1 MDRRGVQMPRVRQ
14 CLTAVLGAL
23 IVLSQLV
30 VPASANHPWGT
41 YHWKR
46 TGTEAVIK
54 WGNSVTTP
62 EWQDALNGTNG
73 TIADWEPST
82 VIDLEPTDLRTDPRT
97 CKPVLGTIQV
107 CNYEYGNKGWLGLA
121 TISVSGGHITQ
132 ATAKLNDTYFK
143 RPEYDTPA
151 WRRSVMC
158 QEVAHGFGLGHQDED
173 DYNDNLG
180 SCMDYTYDPDG
191 TIADQLSNV
200 GPGGPLANPNS
211 GYPHHDFE
219 QLGTLYAH
227 VDSATTGTPTKSKAG
242 MAEAAISDDPREWGQ
257 PIDDHGHG
265 RPSHFVRDFGDGH
278 KLFTFVIWV
287 EEASAPTGDAGTGD
301 GGHAHEGTGDDGHVH
316 DGTNDGTGDSA
327 GDGGRQDGGKRER
340 ATNDGGRQDGGRDD
354 GGKRD
359 SAKHDGGRRD
369 GGRHDND
376 TQDSAK
382 QDGGKRDGSKQR
394 QGDHHDGHRHSKR
407 SR

>member
-1 MDRRGVQMPRVRQ
+1 MDLRRGQNLRLRQ
-14 CLTAVLGAL
+14 CLTAVLGAV

-54 WGNSVTTP
+54 WGNNVTSQ
-62 EWQDALNGTNG
+62 WQAALDG
-73 TIADWEPST
+73 TIQDWEPSA
-82 VIDLEPTDLRTDPRT
+82 VIDLEPSTTRTDARA

-173 DYNDNLG
+173 DYNPNLG

-191 TIADQLSNV
+191 TIAGQLSNV

-211 GYPHHDFE
+211 GYQHHDFE

-242 MAEAAISDDPREWGQ
+242 MAEAASSDDPREWGQ
-257 PIDDHGHG
+257 PTDDHGHG
-265 RPSHFVRDFGDGH
+265 RPSHYVRDFGDGH

-287 EEASAPTGDAGTGD
+287 GEESAPTGDAGTGD
-301 GGHAHEGTGDDGHVH
+301 GGHSHEGTRETGGHSQEGDH
-316 DGTNDGTGDSA
+316 GT
-327 GDGGRQDGGKRER
+327 QDGAKKG
-340 ATNDGGRQDGGRDD
+340 D
-354 GGKRD
+354 GKRD
-359 SAKHDGGRRD
+359 SAKNDGGRRD
-369 GGRHDND
+369 GDRHDND
-376 TQDSAK
+376 RRDGAK
-382 QDGGKRDGSKQR
+382 QDGGKRDSSKQR

-407 SR
+407 GH